1 MIDWQV
7 RTATGE
13 QVPGW
18 DDHRD
23 GCAFPDFDH
32 QEYLLPYFNVGDT
45 LILPYEGAD
54 FSKHDLLRLANR
66 LRIHRP
72 YFESRLEPW
81 TITESSGG
89 QEVTIRL
96 DRNKVLALLDK
107 TLSMI
112 DFALAENY
120 ILVFYGD

>member
-1 MIDWQV
+1 M
-7 RTATGE
+7 
-13 QVPGW
+13 
-18 DDHRD
+18 
-23 GCAFPDFDH
+23 
-32 QEYLLPYFNVGDT
+32 LPYFNVGDT